1 MLPAHRTECYP
12 HHLANLIG
20 YADTGI
26 KNIVA
31 FATDLQTDSDALPD
45 ELKPISQALSD
56 FTLRLLIEFYAEH
69 LSFISERAYQEIT
82 RAGIPPTPQAE
93 PDLIEKEQ

>member
-1 MLPAHRTECYP
+1 MLPAHWTEHYP

-26 KNIVA
+26 KNILA
-31 FATDLQTDSDALPD
+31 FATNLQTDIDALPD
-45 ELKPISQALSD
+45 ELKPSSHVLTD

-69 LSFISERAYQEIT
+69 LRFLSERAYQEIT
-82 RAGIPPTPQAE
+82 RAGIPPTPQTE

>member
-20 YADTGI
+20 YADTSI
-26 KNIVA
+26 KHILA

-56 FTLRLLIEFYAEH
+56 FTLRLLIGFYAEH
-69 LSFISERAYQEIT
+69 LSFISEREFHLRT
-82 RAGIPPTPQAE
+82 RVSGNYPGGNTTDTPN
-93 PDLIEKEQ
+93 